1 VKWWR
6 GDYVIVFPERWAFHS
21 CVRCGRRL
29 ATKES
34 QRRGVGPECAG
45 AVSAEELASLRA
57 RALERDRVRYRA
69 EVLEAGLRI
78 ERTGD

>member
-6 GDYVIVFPERWAFHS
+6 GDYVIVFPERWVFHS
-21 CVRCGRRL
+21 CLHCGRRL

-34 QRRGVGPECAG
+34 QRRGIGPECAG
-45 AVSAEELASLRA
+45 AVSPEELSSLRE

-69 EVLEAGLRI
+69 DVLEAGLRI
-78 ERTGD
+78 ERT